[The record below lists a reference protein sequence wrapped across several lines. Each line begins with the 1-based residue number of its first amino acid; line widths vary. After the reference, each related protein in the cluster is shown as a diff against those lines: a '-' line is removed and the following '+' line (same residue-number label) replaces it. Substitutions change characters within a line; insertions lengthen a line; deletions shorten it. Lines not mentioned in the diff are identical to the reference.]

1 MGGHVAS
8 LDVFLGGR
16 TLADALAGLHA
27 KCTGIR
33 VKLGVK
39 VWDVVDDGG

>member
-1 MGGHVAS
+1 MGGCVAS

-16 TLADALAGLHA
+16 TLTDVLAGLHA